1 MFNMDAKNHE
11 TTAKIAADINCN
23 LTLQAAGSKIEAL
36 CGGFWVET
44 CALCC
49 MEVTPGRGTGGIPY
63 TIRAMVQKKMMVFR
77 FKVGLHI

>member
-11 TTAKIAADINCN
+11 TTAKNRRDINCN

-36 CGGFWVET
+36 CEGFWVET

-49 MEVTPGRGTGGIPY
+49 MEVTPGRGTGGIPC
-63 TIRAMVQKKMMVFR
+63 TIRDMLRKKMMVFR
-77 FKVGLHI
+77 FKDGLRV